1 MSIKNEINSFEFQSL
16 SYLDAEIIKNGFFDY
31 SKLLNEDDAVA
42 HWIDNADLLETIL
55 ENSPEQPETI
65 SEILETLNPFEM
77 VAEDEVVHI
86 FSVRKFEELTS
97 YYQADPFLVS
107 IIEVLY
113 KNIDESFDVEAF
125 FEELIELC
133 EIISKSY

>member
-16 SYLDAEIIKNGFFDY
+16 SSLDAEIIKNGFFDY
-31 SKLLNEDDAVA
+31 SKLLNEDEAID
-42 HWIDNADLLETIL
+42 HWIDNADLLETVL

-65 SEILETLNPFEM
+65 SEILDILNPFEM
-77 VAEDEVVHI
+77 VAEGEVSHI
-86 FSVRKFEELTS
+86 FSIRKFEELAS
-97 YYQADPFLVS
+97 YYQADPFIVS

-113 KNIDESFDVEAF
+113 KNIDESLDIEDF
-125 FEELIELC
+125 FVYIIELC